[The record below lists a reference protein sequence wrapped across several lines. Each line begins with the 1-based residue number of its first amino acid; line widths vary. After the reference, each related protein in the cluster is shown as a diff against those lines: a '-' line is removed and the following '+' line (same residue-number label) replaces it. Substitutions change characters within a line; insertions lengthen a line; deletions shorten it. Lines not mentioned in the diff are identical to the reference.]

1 MLQVTRPVLMNQSD
15 LIQRSIVMLKFVHNI
30 DAVNVWIIDN
40 KLFYLHFWQIPFS
53 QIQFFVCR
61 VSFGS
66 LRLSGIVFYKED
78 DMEKQQETKH
88 IKLLL
93 ALDHWGWGL
102 Y

>member
-53 QIQFFVCR
+53 QIPEQHFREVDR
-61 VSFGS
+61 RRDVSERHAD
-66 LRLSGIVFYKED
+66 L
-78 DMEKQQETKH
+78 EKRQ
-88 IKLLL
+88 
-93 ALDHWGWGL
+93 GG
-102 Y
+102 